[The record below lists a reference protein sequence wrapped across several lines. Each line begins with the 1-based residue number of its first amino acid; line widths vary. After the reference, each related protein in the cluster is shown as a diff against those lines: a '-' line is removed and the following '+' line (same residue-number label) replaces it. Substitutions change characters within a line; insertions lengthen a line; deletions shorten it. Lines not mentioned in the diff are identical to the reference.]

1 GPAFQGSLQIV
12 FGHFSRKALSLEE
25 IGPLLGVRELS
36 APTNWVRAPGTPV
49 CVTCV
54 GLPVLDLYAVQ
65 ATYEKYLD
73 RTQES
78 A

>member
-1 GPAFQGSLQIV
+1 
-12 FGHFSRKALSLEE
+12 
-25 IGPLLGVRELS
+25 ELS

-65 ATYEKYLD
+65 STYEKYLA